1 MKKAKLFSNRRPRE
15 VQYGIEIT
23 KPWSKEMYDHNE
35 KVAEDVKTQILKKW
49 NEAMEQ
55 AKLEYDENTCE
66 IEAEENGYEIEPFLE
81 REYTD
86 VQTEELRNIQKDVT
100 LYGYGMGYPM
110 KDVNAEVINELEN
123 AASYRLKEMAEDM
136 GLNLEKEFIGFN

>member
-1 MKKAKLFSNRRPRE
+1 MKKAKE
-15 VQYGIEIT
+15 IKYGIEIT

-35 KVAEDVKTQILKKW
+35 KVGEDVKTQILKKW

-55 AKLEYDENTCE
+55 AELEYNENTCE
-66 IEAEENGYEIEPFLE
+66 IEAEEKGYEIEPFLE

-100 LYGYGMGYPM
+100 LYGFGMGYSM
-110 KDVNAEVINELEN
+110 KNIDEEVQNELEC

-136 GLNLEKEFIGFN
+136 GLELEYEFIGLK

>member
-1 MKKAKLFSNRRPRE
+1 MKKAKE
-15 VQYGIEIT
+15 MKYGIEIT
-23 KPWSKEMYDHNE
+23 KPWSKEMYAHNE
-35 KVAEDVKTQILKKW
+35 KVAENVKTQILNKW

-55 AKLEYDENTCE
+55 AKLAYDENTCE

-100 LYGYGMGYPM
+100 CYGFGMGYPM
-110 KDVNAEVINELEN
+110 KDVSAEVTNELEC

-136 GLNLEKEFIGFN
+136 GLELEYEFIGLK

>member
-1 MKKAKLFSNRRPRE
+1 MKKAKE
-15 VQYGIEIT
+15 IKYGIEIT

-35 KVAEDVKTQILKKW
+35 KVGEDVKTQILKKW

-100 LYGYGMGYPM
+100 LYGFGMGYSM
-110 KDVNAEVINELEN
+110 KNIDEEVQNELEC

-136 GLNLEKEFIGFN
+136 GLELEYEFIGLK